1 MTPSAAW
8 KRPAVWSSAASHPLK
23 GAEWHHLDSGRL
35 SSAVLWGCLAYG
47 KESPIS
53 THPTGERLRLRIC
66 GRREV
71 GLRVKKKALCP
82 ASTACEA
89 WLPERNPSV

>member
-8 KRPAVWSSAASHPLK
+8 KLPAVWSSAASHPLK

-71 GLRVKKKALCP
+71 GLR
-82 ASTACEA
+82 E
-89 WLPERNPSV
+89 

>member
-8 KRPAVWSSAASHPLK
+8 KLPAVWSSAASHPLK

-53 THPTGERLRLRIC
+53 THPTGVHDIC
-66 GRREV
+66 MLEMSPLLVVTAFSQWWKCDGFASSS
-71 GLRVKKKALCP
+71 GLVL
-82 ASTACEA
+82 
-89 WLPERNPSV
+89 VV